1 MLFRNTPQFHSHN
14 MKISII
20 TAAFNSGSTIAD
32 TLKSVSAQTYQNIE
46 HIIID
51 GASKDNT
58 LELVK
63 SHGARV
69 CAVVS
74 ERDKGI
80 YDAYNKG
87 IAMASGDI
95 IGMLNS
101 DDLYFSNNVIERVM
115 KEFENPEIDACY
127 ADLVYIDKVDTNK
140 IVRYWKSRE
149 FSKGDFF
156 HGFVPAHPTL
166 FLRRGVYQKCGSFNI
181 EYSLAADYE
190 FMLRIFEKYGIRSSY
205 IPELFVRMR
214 TGGAT
219 GKNLSNIWKQN
230 IEIINALREYEH
242 GISVTKFILNK
253 VVNRAI
259 QRIFH
264 PS

>member
-1 MLFRNTPQFHSHN
+1 MLFRNAPQFHSHN

-32 TLKSVSAQTYQNIE
+32 TLKSVSAQTYQNID

-58 LELVK
+58 LVLVK
-63 SHGARV
+63 EHGARV
-69 CAVVS
+69 STIVS
-74 ERDKGI
+74 EPDRGI

-87 IAMASGDI
+87 IAMATGEI

-101 DDLYFSNNVIERVM
+101 DDLYFSNDVIGRVM

-127 ADLVYIDKVDTNK
+127 ADLVYVDKDDTSK
-140 IVRYWKSRE
+140 IVRYWKSAK
-149 FSKGDFF
+149 FSKGDFLR
-156 HGFVPAHPTL
+156 GFVPAHPTL
-166 FLRRGVYQKCGSFNI
+166 FLRREVYQKCGLFNP
-181 EYSLAADYE
+181 EYRLAADYE
-190 FMLRIFEKYGIRSSY
+190 FMLRIFEKHGVSSTY

-219 GKNLSNIWKQN
+219 GKNLANILKQN
-230 IEIINALREYEH
+230 KEILKALHSCNFRVSMV
-242 GISVTKFILNK
+242 GMLARK
-253 VVNRAI
+253 VVDRSIQYYRA
-259 QRIFH
+259 F
-264 PS
+264 

>member
-1 MLFRNTPQFHSHN
+1 

-20 TAAFNSGSTIAD
+20 TAAFNSGATIAD
-32 TLKSVSAQTYQNIE
+32 TLKSISAQTYQNIE

-63 SHGARV
+63 IYGARV
-69 CAVVS
+69 SAVVS
-74 ERDKGI
+74 EPDKGI

-87 IAMASGDI
+87 IAMVSGEI
-95 IGMLNS
+95 VGMLNS
-101 DDLYFSNNVIERVM
+101 DDLYYSKNVIERVV

-127 ADLVYIDKVDTNK
+127 ADLVYVDKLDTNK
-140 IVRYWKSRE
+140 IIRYWKSTE
-149 FSKGDFF
+149 FKKGDFF
-156 HGFVPAHPTL
+156 HSFVPAHPTL
-166 FLRRGVYQKCGSFNI
+166 FLRHSVYQECGLFNL
-181 EYSLAADYE
+181 EYRLAADYE

-230 IEIINALREYEH
+230 VEIVKALREYDP
-242 GISVTKFILNK
+242 GISISKFMINK
-253 VVNRAI
+253 AVNRVT
-259 QRIFH
+259 QRIFPH
-264 PS
+264 LGDGFN